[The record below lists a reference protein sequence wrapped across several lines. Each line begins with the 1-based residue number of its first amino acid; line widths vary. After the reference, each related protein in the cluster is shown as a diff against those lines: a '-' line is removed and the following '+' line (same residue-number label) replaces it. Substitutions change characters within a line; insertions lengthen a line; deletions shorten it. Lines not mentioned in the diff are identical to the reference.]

1 MDLAC
6 TAVMVDMPI
15 SVSAR
20 VVGAE
25 RSRVEKGGRSGLE
38 VSEVA
43 AAAAVVLG
51 VLVEGAGSE
60 SVDLDLGVFVFVFV
74 GEDEVVAAGAAEA
87 PSASSSTSL
96 TSIFEGSSC
105 TLTLGAALAEMLC
118 FLCLLFFFEALA
130 AELDSAGADIV
141 HSVLFMIC
149 MMRKSENATLG
160 IEGGGVQQ

>member
-15 SVSAR
+15 SASAR

-38 VSEVA
+38 ASGAGAGAVV
-43 AAAAVVLG
+43 VVLG

-60 SVDLDLGVFVFVFV
+60 SVDVDLGVFAFVFV
-74 GEDEVVAAGAAEA
+74 GAEEEVVAGVAED
-87 PSASSSTSL
+87 PSASSSASL
-96 TSIFEGSSC
+96 TSICEGSSC
-105 TLTLGAALAEMLC
+105 TLTLGAALAETLC
-118 FLCLLFFFEALA
+118 FLCLLFFFA

-141 HSVLFMIC
+141 RSVLFMIC
-149 MMRKSENATLG
+149 MSVSRRMLLWVSR
-160 IEGGGVQQ
+160 VQQ